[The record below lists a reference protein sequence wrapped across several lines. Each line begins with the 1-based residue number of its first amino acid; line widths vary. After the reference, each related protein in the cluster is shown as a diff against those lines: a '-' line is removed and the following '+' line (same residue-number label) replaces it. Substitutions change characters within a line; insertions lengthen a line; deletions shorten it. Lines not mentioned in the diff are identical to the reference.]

1 MNISKE
7 AQNAILKAWTFAL
20 SENHEFVTP
29 EHLLLVLLQHP
40 ITQKLLILCGTD
52 LDFLKDGLTEYL
64 KKNIP
69 ISPNQQPIQ
78 TVGFENVVQQAYF
91 HCLSAEKKGIFLADL
106 LVSIYDA
113 RQNIC
118 ASLLRQAGVNRLN
131 LLGFI
136 VNPESENDLE
146 SDFVPLEESV
156 TFEELLDEYLK
167 EENLV
172 KGKKNK
178 EKNSDW
184 LNFGEQLFEN
194 SKFSESDLIEENSSN
209 SNDFGQKEKNEYLKD
224 LDDAN
229 GVFRREKESGKTK
242 RSMTERLTVDLT
254 AKAANGELDNLIGR
268 KDEMQRTLQI
278 LCRRSKNNPLFVGEP
293 GVGKTAMAEG
303 LAQVIA
309 SEAVPEPLKG
319 FKVLSLDIGVLI
331 AGTKFRGEFEDRIK
345 KLSDELIKK
354 GNIILFIDEIHTI
367 VGAGTA
373 GNAALDAANLF
384 KPLFSS
390 KNVRCLGCTTYAEYN
405 KIFEKD
411 RALSRRFQKI
421 DIAEH
426 SENETLQIL
435 NGLKNR
441 YEEYH
446 SVRYSQKA
454 LQKAVKLTSQFI
466 LERRLP
472 DKAVDLIDEAGSYAR
487 LHKNEF
493 NFIEEEILAK
503 TENTEKISKKYA
515 QIEENLIE
523 KICAKMANIPEQT
536 VSTNEKEILRNLE
549 NNLKLQVFSQNLA
562 VENVVKAVK
571 RSRAGFTSGEKPVAC
586 FLFAGP
592 TGVGKTELAKSLA
605 KILNLKL
612 HRFDMSEYQE
622 KHTVSRLI
630 GSPPGYV
637 GFEEGGLLTDAVR
650 KEPNAVV
657 LLDEIEKAHSDIF
670 NILLQV
676 MDYATL
682 TDNQGRKADFRN
694 VILIMTSNAGA
705 REITKSPIG
714 FAQSPKSH
722 TAVTEAVEKL
732 FTPEF
737 INRLD
742 AVIPFNHLDLSVMK
756 SICQKEISQLNVRLK
771 EKGVEVVLT
780 DECLEFIAN
789 EGFSAE
795 YGARNISRAI
805 DQKIS
810 TPLVDEVLFGS
821 LCNGG
826 KTICNVVNGEIE
838 IKYQK
843 RRKQKQEC

>member
-7 AQNAILKAWTFAL
+7 AQNAIFKAWNFAL
-20 SENHEFVTP
+20 KENHEFVTP
-29 EHLLLVLLQHP
+29 EHLLLILLQHP
-40 ITQKLLILCGTD
+40 VTQKLLVLCGTD
-52 LDFLKDGLTEYL
+52 LEFLKEGLTAYL
-64 KKNIP
+64 EKNVP
-69 ISPNQQPIQ
+69 VAPNQQPIQ

-91 HCLSAEKKGIFLADL
+91 HCLSAEKKAIFLSDL

-118 ASLLRQAGVNRLN
+118 SILLRQAGVSRLT
-131 LLGFI
+131 LLSFI
-136 VNPESENDLE
+136 VNPESEDDFE
-146 SDFVPLEESV
+146 SEIVPLEESI
-156 TFEELLDEYLK
+156 TFEDLLDEYLTGD
-167 EENLV
+167 EAA
-172 KGKKNK
+172 KGKKSGDFSAQTLG
-178 EKNSDW
+178 EELFKNTKLPEDI
-184 LNFGEQLFEN
+184 Q
-194 SKFSESDLIEENSSN
+194 IEPNEG
-209 SNDFGQKEKNEYLKD
+209 DFGAKGTSDFAGD
-224 LDDAN
+224 LAEASE
-229 GVFRREKESGKTK
+229 GFRREKEGGKTR
-242 RSMTERLTVDLT
+242 RSMIERLTTDLT
-254 AKAANGELDNLIGR
+254 AKAASGELDQLIGR
-268 KDEMQRTLQI
+268 EEEMQRTLQV
-278 LCRRSKNNPLFVGEP
+278 LCRRSKNNPLLVGEP

-309 SEAVPEPLKG
+309 GENVPEPLKG

-331 AGTKFRGEFEDRIK
+331 AGTKFRGEFEERIK
-345 KLSDELIKK
+345 RLGDELVKR

-373 GNAALDAANLF
+373 GNGALDAANLF

-390 KNVRCLGCTTYAEYN
+390 KNVRCLGCTTYVEYN

-421 DIAEH
+421 DIAEP
-426 SENETLQIL
+426 SPDEALQIL
-435 NGLKNR
+435 QGLKVR

-446 SVRYSQKA
+446 AVRYSPKA
-454 LQKAVKLTSQFI
+454 LEKAVKLTDQFMF
-466 LERRLP
+466 ERRLP

-487 LHKNEF
+487 LHPAEF
-493 NFIEEEILAK
+493 SFVEEEILNDPESGERIAK
-503 TENTEKISKKYA
+503 TYA
-515 QIEENLIE
+515 QIDESLIE

-536 VSTNEKEILRNLE
+536 VSTNEKEVLRNLE
-549 NNLKLQVFSQNLA
+549 SNLKAEVFSQDMA
-562 VENVVKAVK
+562 VESVVKAVK
-571 RSRAGFTSGEKPVAC
+571 RSRAGFTTGEKPVAS

-592 TGVGKTELAKSLA
+592 TGVGKTELAKALS
-605 KILNLKL
+605 KTLNLKL

-657 LLDEIEKAHSDIF
+657 LLDEIEKAHPDIF

-705 REITKSPIG
+705 RDINKSPIG
-714 FAQSPKSH
+714 FAQSPKAQS
-722 TAVTEAVEKL
+722 AVTEAVENL

-742 AVIPFNHLDLSVMK
+742 AIIPFGSLDLSVMK
-756 SICQKEISQLNVRLK
+756 SICEKQIKQLNMRLK
-771 EKGVEVVLT
+771 EKQVEVVLT
-780 DECLEFIAN
+780 GECLEFIAK
-789 EGFSAE
+789 EGYSAE
-795 YGARNISRAI
+795 YGARNISRTI
-805 DQKIS
+805 DQQIS
-810 TPLVDEVLFGS
+810 TRLVDEVLFGS

-826 KTICNVVNGEIE
+826 KAVCGIKDNQIE
-838 IKYQK
+838 ITY
-843 RRKQKQEC
+843 EHE